1 MKLALLKFKRL
12 DSILWY
18 YFYRFISEYLK
29 TAFIKNIIEANAF
42 EEVAIMII
50 LNFNLTLNLKEKN
63 RRIIK
68 NGISRK
74 DVIVLITLLNFII
87 WLFHITIYLSA
98 ILVDLFS
105 GSGGI

>member
-1 MKLALLKFKRL
+1 
-12 DSILWY
+12 
-18 YFYRFISEYLK
+18 
-29 TAFIKNIIEANAF
+29 
-42 EEVAIMII
+42 MII